1 MRIYTPSLHRSCC
14 DTQLTMGD
22 EGEVGG
28 YVEKEHLNYSEANS
42 VLVIT
47 INDNCFWV

>member
-1 MRIYTPSLHRSCC
+1 MTICTPSLHGSS

-47 INDNCFWV
+47 INDNCCWV

>member
-1 MRIYTPSLHRSCC
+1 MKICIPSLHGSCC

-47 INDNCFWV
+47 INDHCCWV